1 MRTERFIIIGALGV
15 GKSTVASS
23 LSTYIGAKNY
33 PIDKLKWYYA
43 LKNGLD
49 ISILNSELYENGVLN
64 YVKYFRKYFSYR
76 ALEELLEKF
85 KGVTD
90 FGATDTY
97 TFSNKEKVLLEKI
110 LNKKEFLVINLVP
123 SSSHEKNRMILDPI
137 IRKRCKANNFSP
149 NVVESFVKLNHT
161 ILKEKINEK
170 YANHTIYTFDKPMN
184 NIISEILNL
193 V

>member
-1 MRTERFIIIGALGV
+1 MRTERLIIIGALGV
-15 GKSTVASS
+15 GKSTVAGL
-23 LSTYIGAKNY
+23 LSTHMGIKNY

-49 ISILNSELYENGVLN
+49 ISILNSKLNENGVLD

-76 ALEELLEKF
+76 ALEEVLGEF
-85 KGVTD
+85 KGITD

-97 TFSNKEKVLLEKI
+97 TFTNQEKVFLEKI

-123 SSSHEKNRMILDPI
+123 TSNYKKNRTILDPI

-149 NVVESFVKLNHT
+149 NVEDSFVKLNHS
-161 ILKEKINEK
+161 ILKEKVNEN
-170 YANHTIYTFDKPMN
+170 YAKHTIYTFDKPMHS
-184 NIISEILNL
+184 IISEIINFL
-193 V
+193 